1 MAVPDGPRA
10 LLVEGE
16 AGIGKTTVWL
26 AAVRAA
32 GDRGFRVLQARPA
45 ESESRL
51 SYAALADIAGVAF
64 DAVRAA
70 LPDPQERALAAVLLR
85 AAADEPAD
93 ARTTATA
100 LVTVLTALAEDCPV
114 LLAIDDVQWLDSA
127 SAGALAFAARRFPR
141 RLGLLV
147 TRRSGGVADVPLGLD
162 RALPEER
169 LERLVVGPLS
179 LAALR
184 QVIGERLGTAMPRP
198 VLARIADASGGNPFY
213 ALGSPGCP
221 ATQAQASHCRCRL
234 HVKLAMERISR
245 PRRRRSLVAAL
256 LSRPTI
262 VALSGALGGDAE
274 AS

>member
-1 MAVPDGPRA
+1 MNPGSVVGRERELTAVGAFLMAVPDGPRA

-114 LLAIDDVQWLDSA
+114 LLAIDDVQWLDGA
-127 SAGALAFAARRFPR
+127 SAEALAFAARRFPR

-147 TRRSGGVADVPLGLD
+147 TRRSERCRR
-162 RALPEER
+162 RAAWP
-169 LERLVVGPLS
+169 GP
-179 LAALR
+179 
-184 QVIGERLGTAMPRP
+184 GTA
-198 VLARIADASGGNPFY
+198 GGK
-213 ALGSPGCP
+213 
-221 ATQAQASHCRCRL
+221 
-234 HVKLAMERISR
+234 V
-245 PRRRRSLVAAL
+245 
-256 LSRPTI
+256 
-262 VALSGALGGDAE
+262 
-274 AS
+274 

>member
-1 MAVPDGPRA
+1 MRARGVVAMKPGFVVGRERELAAVGAFLVAVPDEPRA

-26 AAVRAA
+26 ATVRAA

-51 SYAALADIAGVAF
+51 SFAALADIAGVAF

-85 AAADEPAD
+85 CRRDEPAD

-114 LLAIDDVQWLDSA
+114 LLAIDDVQWLDGA

-147 TRRSGGVADVPLGLD
+147 NPA
-162 RALPEER
+162 ER
-169 LERLVVGPLS
+169 
-179 LAALR
+179 
-184 QVIGERLGTAMPRP
+184 
-198 VLARIADASGGNPFY
+198 
-213 ALGSPGCP
+213 
-221 ATQAQASHCRCRL
+221 RCR
-234 HVKLAMERISR
+234 
-245 PRRRRSLVAAL
+245 RRAAW
-256 LSRPTI
+256 PGPCT
-262 VALSGALGGDAE
+262 AGGKA
-274 AS
+274 

>member
-1 MAVPDGPRA
+1 
-10 LLVEGE
+10 
-16 AGIGKTTVWL
+16 L

-51 SYAALADIAGVAF
+51 SYAALADIADVAF
-64 DAVRAA
+64 DEVRAA
-70 LPDPQERALAAVLLR
+70 LPDAQQRALAAVLLR

-114 LLAIDDVQWLDSA
+114 LLAIDDVQWLDGA
-127 SAGALAFAARRFPR
+127 SAEALAFAARRFPR

-147 TRRSGGVADVPLGLD
+147 TRRSEGVADVPLGLD

-169 LERLVVGPLS
+169 FERLAVGPLS
-179 LAALR
+179 LAAPR
-184 QVIGERLGTAMPRP
+184 QVISERLRTSIPRP
-198 VLARIADASGGNPFY
+198 VLALIADASGGNPFY
-213 ALGSPGCP
+213 ALEIARGLTGDAGAGRPLPMPPSM
-221 ATQAQASHCRCRL
+221 S
-234 HVKLAMERISR
+234 KLAMERINSLSPAAR
-245 PRRRRSLVAAL
+245 EAVLVAAL

-262 VALSGALGGDAE
+262 AALSGALPGGAE
-274 AS
+274 AML